1 MLESL
6 VFAATAADV
15 HSVIASGRH
24 IVKDGHHTS
33 IDVPSELAAEHKGV
47 WPL

>member
-15 HSVIASGRH
+15 HSVIASGRR
-24 IVKDGHHTS
+24 IVRDGLHST
-33 IDVPSELAAEHKGV
+33 IDVPSELSTNIKG
-47 WPL
+47 LSL